1 MKPYWVVYKY
11 DGNLFYNI
19 YIIVIFIYIYLK
31 LIKNTHT
38 LLVCVFFVF
47 MEHHIQEENHTY
59 V

>member
-11 DGNLFYNI
+11 DGNLFYDI

-38 LLVCVFFVF
+38 LLVCVFFCF
-47 MEHHIQEENHTY
+47 Y
-59 V
+59 GASYSRRDPYL